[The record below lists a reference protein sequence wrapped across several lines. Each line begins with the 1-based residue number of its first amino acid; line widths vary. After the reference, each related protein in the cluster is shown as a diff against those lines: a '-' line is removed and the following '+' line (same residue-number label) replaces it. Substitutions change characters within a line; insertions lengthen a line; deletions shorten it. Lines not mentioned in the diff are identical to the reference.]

1 VDATADVI
9 PLVWVS
15 VERVGIEVGIPLV
28 RVGIDAEDD
37 GEEGA
42 NVATAD

>member
-1 VDATADVI
+1 MADGI

-15 VERVGIEVGIPLV
+15 VERVGIEVGI
-28 RVGIDAEDD
+28 DAEDN

-42 NVATAD
+42 DVDTTDQRAQ